1 MAEKALL
8 GNWLPPF
15 LEAKMEID
23 ARIMDGRVQVYR
35 RSDGHALGT
44 LGKAN
49 PRSVVSNGEVVAV
62 LNADGTIERYRAHSR
77 TFLGAARHHG
87 SLALAITADS
97 LYVIHRAGLR
107 RYDPE
112 TGRQMSPFLVTA
124 PAKPRRTAIRMI
136 RTLASVRTKKAK

>member
-1 MAEKALL
+1 
-8 GNWLPPF
+8 
-15 LEAKMEID
+15 MEID
-23 ARIMDGRVQVYR
+23 ARIVDGRVQVYR

-62 LNADGTIERYRAHSR
+62 LNADGAIERYRAHSR
-77 TFLGAARHHG
+77 TLLGAARHHG
-87 SLALAITADS
+87 VLALAITADS

-112 TGRQMSPFLVTA
+112 TGRQMSPLMVTGTA
-124 PAKPRRTAIRMI
+124 NSRPTAIGMI
-136 RTLASVRTKKAK
+136 RALASSRTKKAA